1 MADANQ
7 DAAKV
12 AEDRRKA
19 REATNK
25 ANADL
30 LKDQKEERAKL
41 NAEAD
46 KRMSESKPT
55 PTQEENDLARLGS
68 PVLEKEPD
76 GSGPDPH
83 NLPLGAVAPGAT
95 VKRDV
100 AANQPAGTYKTR
112 ESDTQ
117 KK

>member
-1 MADANQ
+1 MADT
-7 DAAKV
+7 D
-12 AEDRRKA
+12 ERKA
-19 REATNK
+19 RIAQREATNK
-25 ANADL
+25 ANADT
-30 LKDQKEERAKL
+30 LKNQRDERAKL

-83 NLPLGAVAPGAT
+83 NQPLGATAPKAP
-95 VKRDV
+95 VKRD
-100 AANQPAGTYKTR
+100 AAADNQPATYKTR

>member
-1 MADANQ
+1 MAEVD
-7 DAAKV
+7 
-12 AEDRRKA
+12 ERKA
-19 REATNK
+19 RIAQREATNK
-25 ANADL
+25 ANADA
-30 LKDQKEERAKL
+30 LKEQKEERAKL

-68 PVLEKEPD
+68 PVMEKEPD

-83 NLPLGAVAPGAT
+83 NLPIGVTAPKAG
-95 VKRDV
+95 VKKDV
-100 AANQPAGTYKTR
+100 AAEGSAGSYKTR
-112 ESDTQ
+112 ESETV